1 MEVLVTSDAENDLE
15 DIASYVEK
23 HESLERANA
32 LYERIKAVILRLGAM
47 PNRGRIV
54 PELKQIG
61 VNEYRE
67 IVVKPFRILYFT
79 EENRKVFVFAIFDGR
94 RNLDELL
101 QRRVLD
107 IR

>member
-1 MEVLVTSDAENDLE
+1 MDVFITSDAEHDVE
-15 DIASYVEK
+15 DIVTYVEAQ
-23 HESLERANA
+23 ETPERADA
-32 LYERIKAVILRLGAM
+32 LYEKIKAAISRLATM

-54 PELKQIG
+54 PELKEIG

-67 IVVKPFRILYFT
+67 VVLKPYRVLYFT
-79 EENRKVFVFAIFDGR
+79 EANHRVFVFAIFDGR

-101 QRRVLD
+101 QRRVLG

>member
-1 MEVLVTSDAENDLE
+1 MEVLITSDAENDLE
-15 DIASYVEK
+15 DIVSYVERQ
-23 HESLERANA
+23 ESLERADA
-32 LYERIKAVILRLGAM
+32 LYEKIKAAILRWATM

-54 PELKQIG
+54 PELKEIG

-67 IVVKPFRILYFT
+67 VVVKPYRILYLT
-79 EENRKVFVFAIFDGR
+79 ETNRRVFVFAIFDGR